1 MAVLERKF
9 RTWAGYGACSTMSPC
24 YLPADSAYYMPGAAY
39 FSVFAVWSALMWPS
53 LARAQSARGGQPS
66 SEAATRTSEIG
77 DVLFAGAAVIFV
89 AMVVLIVFAALGPG
103 RIRQRLSHPAIIY
116 FAGIAFPVVVL
127 TVLLSYT
134 LGVPGSMK
142 REAAS
147 RLQVEVVGEIWWW
160 RVRYLDASGSLWFET
175 ANEIRIPAGVPVDMV
190 LKSDNVIHSF
200 WAAELG
206 GKLDMIP
213 GHVNRMT
220 VQVEE
225 PGVFQG
231 VCAEYCG
238 AQQAKMRF
246 SVHALAPAA
255 FDAWAAGQRQPARE
269 TGPALQPGAERFV
282 QACAACH
289 TVRGTAAAGTS
300 GPDLTHVG
308 SRSSLAAGTLPNNVG
323 ALAGW
328 IAASQRIKPGNP
340 MPSFDR
346 WSGEELR
353 AVATYLQSLK

>member
-1 MAVLERKF
+1 
-9 RTWAGYGACSTMSPC
+9 MS
-24 YLPADSAYYMPGAAY
+24 GAAH
-39 FSVFAVWSALMWPS
+39 FLVFAVWSALTWRS
-53 LARAQSARGGQPS
+53 LARAQAARGEQPS
-66 SEAATRTSEIG
+66 SEAAIRTAELG
-77 DVLFAGAAVIFV
+77 DVLFAGAAIIFV
-89 AMVVLIVFAALGPG
+89 AMAVLIAFAVFGPA
-103 RIRQRLSHPAIIY
+103 RIRDRLSRPAIIY
-116 FAGIAFPVVVL
+116 FAGIAFPVIVL

-142 REAAS
+142 REAAP
-147 RLQVEVVGEIWWW
+147 RLQIEVVGEIWWW
-160 RVRYLDASGSLWFET
+160 RVRYQDASGSLWFET

-200 WAAELG
+200 WAPELG

-220 VQVEE
+220 VQAEE
-225 PGVFQG
+225 PGVFHG

-238 AQQAKMRF
+238 AQHAKMRF
-246 SVHALAPAA
+246 SVHALAPEA
-255 FDAWAAGQRQPARE
+255 FDAWLSAQRRPARE
-269 TGPALQPGAERFV
+269 AGPELQPGAERFV

-340 MPSFDR
+340 MPSFDH

>member
-1 MAVLERKF
+1 
-9 RTWAGYGACSTMSPC
+9 MS
-24 YLPADSAYYMPGAAY
+24 GAAH
-39 FSVFAVWSALMWPS
+39 FLVFAVWSALTWPS
-53 LARAQSARGGQPS
+53 LARAQAARGEQPS
-66 SEAATRTSEIG
+66 SEAAIRTAELG
-77 DVLFAGAAVIFV
+77 DVLFAGAAIIFV
-89 AMVVLIVFAALGPG
+89 AMAVLIAFAVFGPA
-103 RIRQRLSHPAIIY
+103 RIRDRLSRPAIIY
-116 FAGIAFPVVVL
+116 FAGIAFPVIVL

-142 REAAS
+142 REAAP
-147 RLQVEVVGEIWWW
+147 RLQIEVVGEIWWW
-160 RVRYLDASGSLWFET
+160 RVRYQDASGSLWFET

-200 WAAELG
+200 WAPELG

-220 VQVEE
+220 VQAEE
-225 PGVFQG
+225 PGVFHG

-238 AQQAKMRF
+238 AQHAKMRF
-246 SVHALAPAA
+246 SVHALAPEA
-255 FDAWAAGQRQPARE
+255 FDAWMSAQRRPARE
-269 TGPALQPGAERFV
+269 AGPELQPGAERFV

-340 MPSFDR
+340 MPSFDH